1 MKLKLK
7 SKTIENITVELPE
20 KPSETAE
27 KILAQAKAQA
37 AIKTILADGAEIDGP
52 SIEGD
57 EVLQDPEPVVDDG
70 PHTHPDIIIN
80 QELEVEAE
88 TLEEA
93 QEQAFQQAQELIS
106 NFANPQEYEPL
117 VISDDD
123 GSNERTFTQVEF
135 SSYQYTQPKF
145 VWNEDGKGGL
155 AAPSSKYFVDIYLRG
170 IEQED

>member
-7 SKTIENITVELPE
+7 NKTIENVTVELPE

-27 KILAQAKAQA
+27 KILAQAQSG
-37 AIKTILADGAEIDGP
+37 IKTILADGAEIDGP

-57 EVLQDPEPVVDDG
+57 EALQDPAPVADG
-70 PHTHPDIIIN
+70 PHTHADIIIN
-80 QELEVEAE
+80 QELEVEAQ
-88 TLEEA
+88 TLDKE